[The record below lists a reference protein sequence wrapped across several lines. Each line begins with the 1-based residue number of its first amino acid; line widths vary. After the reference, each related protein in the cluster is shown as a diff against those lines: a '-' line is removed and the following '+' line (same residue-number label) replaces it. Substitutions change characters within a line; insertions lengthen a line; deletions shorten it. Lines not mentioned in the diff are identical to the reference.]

1 MLIFYVICIFSGFL
15 ITQANFIYLILFSD
29 LGMLE
34 DGMTSRDKQNLWA
47 VIKISQDTAKAE
59 EQGRQEQARQA
70 LQFDQ
75 VMFQLHFNMNFVV
88 GLRLLYTVDMGC
100 DYSAVVLIIC

>member
-1 MLIFYVICIFSGFL
+1 MSGTSSPEESEEA
-15 ITQANFIYLILFSD
+15 ISQYIQD

-59 EQGRQEQARQA
+59 GEGRQEQAQQA

-75 VMFQLHFNMNFVV
+75 VRQMCKHF
-88 GLRLLYTVDMGC
+88 
-100 DYSAVVLIIC
+100 